1 MAQAQHLHALQKKHA
16 ALEEKIHK
24 ESIRP
29 ARNDVVIRRLKEQKL
44 HVKEEIAEF
53 EKRQAHH

>member
-29 ARNDVVIRRLKEQKL
+29 ARNDIVIRRLKEQKL
-44 HVKEEIAEF
+44 HLKEEIAEI
-53 EKRQAHH
+53 ERHHAN